1 MMRCHVCGAQMEAIV
16 TTLPFKVRDHTIII
30 IKGVPVRQCANC
42 SEYMLEDA
50 VMAQV
55 DSILAHTN
63 AAAELEVIEF
73 AA

>member
-1 MMRCHVCGAQMEAIV
+1 MRCHVCGAIMEAIV
-16 TTLPFKVRDHTIII
+16 TTLPFKVRDQTIII
-30 IKGVPVRQCANC
+30 IKGVPVRQCARC
-42 SEYMLEDA
+42 REYLLEDA

-55 DSILAHTN
+55 DSILAQVN

>member
-1 MMRCHVCGAQMEAIV
+1 MRCHVCGAIMEAIV
-16 TTLPFKVRDHTIII
+16 TTLPLKVRDQTILI
-30 IKGVPVRQCANC
+30 IKGVPVRQYARC
-42 SEYMLEDA
+42 SEYLLEDA

-55 DSILAHTN
+55 DNILAQVN

>member
-1 MMRCHVCGAQMEAIV
+1 MRCHVCGATMEAVV
-16 TTLPFKVRDHTIII
+16 TTLPFKVRDRTIII
-30 IKGVPVRQCANC
+30 IKGVPVWQCGSC
-42 SEYMLEDA
+42 SEYMLEDV

-55 DSILAHTN
+55 DSILAHVN

>member
-1 MMRCHVCGAQMEAIV
+1 
-16 TTLPFKVRDHTIII
+16 VRDQTIVIV
-30 IKGVPVRQCANC
+30 KRVPVWQCASC
-42 SEYMLEDA
+42 SEYVLEDV

-55 DSILAHTN
+55 DRILAQAN

>member
-1 MMRCHVCGAQMEAIV
+1 MRCHVCGAIMEAVV
-16 TTLPFKVRDHTIII
+16 TTLPFKVRDRTIII
-30 IKGVPVRQCANC
+30 IKGVPVRQCARC
-42 SEYMLEDA
+42 SEYLLEDA

-55 DSILAHTN
+55 DCILAHAN

>member
-1 MMRCHVCGAQMEAIV
+1 MQCHVCGAKMEAVV
-16 TTLPFKVRDHTIII
+16 TTLPFKVHDRTIII
-30 IKGVPVRQCANC
+30 VKGVPVQQCTNC
-42 SEYMLEDA
+42 SEYLLEDA

-55 DSILAHTN
+55 DRILTQAH

>member
-1 MMRCHVCGAQMEAIV
+1 MEAVV
-16 TTLPFKVRDHTIII
+16 TTMLFKVRDRTIII
-30 IKGVPVRQCANC
+30 IKGVPVRQCARC
-42 SEYMLEDA
+42 SEYLLEDA

-55 DSILAHTN
+55 DSIIAHVN

>member
-1 MMRCHVCGAQMEAIV
+1 MQCHICGARMEAAV
-16 TTLPFKVRDHTIII
+16 TTLPFKVRDHTVIIV
-30 IKGVPVRQCANC
+30 KRVPVQQCARC
-42 SEYMLEDA
+42 REYLLEDA

-55 DSILAHTN
+55 DQILARVD

>member
-1 MMRCHVCGAQMEAIV
+1 MRCQVCGAQMEAVV
-16 TTLPFKVRDHTIII
+16 TTLPFKVRDRTIII
-30 IKGVPVRQCANC
+30 IKGVPVRQCARC
-42 SEYMLEDA
+42 SEYLLEDA

-55 DSILAHTN
+55 DSILAHAN

>member
-1 MMRCHVCGAQMEAIV
+1 MEAIV
-16 TTLPFKVRDHTIII
+16 TTLPFKVRDQTIII
-30 IKGVPVRQCANC
+30 IKGIPVWQCTTC
-42 SEYMLEDA
+42 SEYLLEDA

-55 DSILAHTN
+55 DSILAHVN

>member
-1 MMRCHVCGAQMEAIV
+1 MEAVV
-16 TTLPFKVRDHTIII
+16 TTLPFKVCDRTIVI
-30 IKGVPVRQCANC
+30 IKGVPVRQCASC
-42 SEYMLEDA
+42 SEYLLEDV

-55 DSILAHTN
+55 ESILTHVN